1 MYNIHSGEPTY
12 GMIPLCAVC
21 TPRAGG
27 NDMPVNLKGLK
38 RSAIALYLFAAMAF
52 SASSWALPEGPP
64 TFPDLPGWDH
74 GEVILT
80 TLETPSG
87 NMGYWIERN
96 YTRRSDGHSIDVV
109 LLKGPGTAWQGL
121 QEAVSADDG
130 PSGFRVHVQVCQ
142 NRRAQG
148 DPGMASVNRQGPCGR
163 VGAGYHGHL

>member
-1 MYNIHSGEPTY
+1 
-12 GMIPLCAVC
+12 
-21 TPRAGG
+21 
-27 NDMPVNLKGLK
+27 MPVNLKGLK
-38 RSAIALYLFAAMAF
+38 RSAIALSLFAAMAF

-130 PSGFRVHVQVCQ
+130 PMGSGSTYR
-142 NRRAQG
+142 
-148 DPGMASVNRQGPCGR
+148 SVRIGGHKGILEWHPLTGR
-163 VGAGYHGHL
+163 VLVVELAPDITVTFETVYDDVDLEGFALELTEAVDTE